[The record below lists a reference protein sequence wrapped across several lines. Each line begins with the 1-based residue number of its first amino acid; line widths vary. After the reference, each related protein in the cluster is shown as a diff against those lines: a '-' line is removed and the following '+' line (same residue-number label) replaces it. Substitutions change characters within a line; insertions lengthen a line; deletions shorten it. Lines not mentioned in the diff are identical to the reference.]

1 MIGYLIRRLLQSV
14 VVVLLVALVVFILLR
29 MLPGNPATVVLG
41 PRASLSA
48 IKQFNHTYGF
58 DKPPVLQYFYWL
70 GQLLHGNL
78 GSSYKQNQTVTALL
92 GEHLPKTLALTIP
105 ATLIALAIAIPLGM
119 LQAVRRNKAVDHVV
133 TGLSYL
139 FYATPSFFLGLVL
152 ILLFA
157 VKLQAFPAEGPQGS
171 GLGAVFSDVGGMV
184 LPVATLTLITLALF
198 SRYMRSSVMDNIT
211 EDYVRTARAKGASE
225 RRILFGHVLRNALIP
240 IATLLGLSL
249 PVIFSGALITESV
262 FNYPGMGFLFWQS
275 AQQTDYPV
283 LMAVVLVIGVATVI
297 GSLLADIAYAVLDPR
312 VRYVRS

>member
-1 MIGYLIRRLLQSV
+1 MVGYLIRRLLQSV

-29 MLPGNPATVVLG
+29 MLPGNPATAVLG
-41 PRASLSA
+41 PRASLA
-48 IKQFNHTYGF
+48 TIKQFNHAYGF
-58 DKPPVLQYFYWL
+58 DKPPVLQYFAWL
-70 GQLLHGNL
+70 GQLLQGNL
-78 GSSYKQNQTVTALL
+78 GVSFKQNQTVTALL

-105 ATLIALAIAIPLGM
+105 ATLIALVIAIPLGM
-119 LQAVRRNKAVDHVV
+119 VQAVRRNKVVDHVV
-133 TGLSYL
+133 TGLAYL
-139 FYATPSFFLGLVL
+139 FYATPPFFLGLML
-152 ILLFA
+152 ILVFA
-157 VKLQAFPAEGPQGS
+157 VKFQALPAEGPQGN
-171 GLGAVFSDVGGMV
+171 GLGAVFSDIPGMV
-184 LPVATLTLITLALF
+184 LPVAALALLTLALF

-249 PVIFSGALITESV
+249 PVIFAGALITESV

-283 LMAVVLVIGVATVI
+283 LLAVVLVVGVATVV

>member
-29 MLPGNPATVVLG
+29 MLPGNPATIVLG
-41 PRASLSA
+41 PRASLAA

-78 GSSYKQNQTVTALL
+78 GTSYKQNQTVTALL

-105 ATLIALAIAIPLGM
+105 ATLIALAIAIPLGT
-119 LQAVRRNKAVDHVV
+119 LQAVRRNKIVDHVF
-133 TGLSYL
+133 TAFAYL
-139 FYATPSFFLGLVL
+139 FYATPPFFLGLVL
-152 ILLFA
+152 ILAFA
-157 VKLQAFPAEGPQGS
+157 VKLQAFPAEGPQGN
-171 GLGAVFSDVGGMV
+171 GLGAVFSDLQGMV
-184 LPVATLTLITLALF
+184 LPVASLALLTLALF

-249 PVIFSGALITESV
+249 PVIFAGALITESV

-283 LMAVVLVIGVATVI
+283 LLAVVLVVGVATVV

>member
-29 MLPGNPATVVLG
+29 MLPGNPAAIVLG

-48 IKQFNHTYGF
+48 IKHFNHTYGF

-78 GSSYKQNQTVTALL
+78 GMSYKQNQTVVALL

-105 ATLIALAIAIPLGM
+105 AVLIALAIAIPLGTI
-119 LQAVRRNKAVDHVV
+119 QAVRRNKAVDHTA
-133 TGLSYL
+133 TGLAYL
-139 FYATPSFFLGLVL
+139 FYATPSFFLGLIL
-152 ILLFA
+152 IMVFA
-157 VKLQAFPAEGPQGS
+157 VKFQAFPAEGPQGQ
-171 GLGAVFSDVGGMV
+171 GLGAVLSDIPGMV
-184 LPVATLTLITLALF
+184 LPVLTLTLITLALF
-198 SRYMRSSVMDNIT
+198 SRYMRSAVLDNLT
-211 EDYVRTARAKGASE
+211 EDYVRTARAKGAGE
-225 RRILFGHVLRNALIP
+225 RRILFGHILRNALIP
-240 IATLLGLSL
+240 IATLIGLSL
-249 PVIFSGALITESV
+249 PVIFAGALITESV

-283 LMAVVLVIGVATVI
+283 LLGVVLVVGIATVV